1 MISIPAKEWNKA
13 QSMLIDIQEKVTK
26 LLKDKENELLTPNE
40 VCKMLKISR
49 NTYQRYVDDKIFTQ
63 IHLIPFDKK
72 GKNTKAFVKRS
83 QIERLID
90 EGSL

>member
-1 MISIPAKEWNKA
+1 MDYDITISIKEWNKA

-26 LLKDKENELLTPNE
+26 LLKDKENGLLTPNE

-49 NTYQRYVDDKIFTQ
+49 NTYQRHIDNKVFEQIKI
-63 IHLIPFDKK
+63 K
-72 GKNTKAFVKRS
+72 GKAFVKRS
-83 QIERLID
+83 EIDRLID